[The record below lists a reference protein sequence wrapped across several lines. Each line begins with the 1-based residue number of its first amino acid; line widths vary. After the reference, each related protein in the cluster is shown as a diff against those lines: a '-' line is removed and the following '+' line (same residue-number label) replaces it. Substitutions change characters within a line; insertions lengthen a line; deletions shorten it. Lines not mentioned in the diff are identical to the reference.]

1 MELKV
6 VFSGEISIRNSE
18 NVNPHGLEI
27 FSSKCF
33 FEINA
38 LLIQDL
44 IIIWCRV
51 QYYKYFPSCSLF
63 TNFFVK
69 LLGNMR
75 NKENIFDI
83 IRRKL
88 TMSKTLHYISL
99 VKLAKKYFSNPGT
112 LTGMYNTITRYCI
125 ISSWNKVFVV
135 TKSFSFCFFIS
146 GNLPRF
152 SLH

>member
-1 MELKV
+1 MDSSSRLLFEGKNTILSMVCISSNWTRQRINMELKV

-63 TNFFVK
+63 TNFFGEIAGKYEKQRKYIWHYTKETYNVEDTILYFTCQTGEK
-69 LLGNMR
+69 IFFEPR
-75 NKENIFDI
+75 NIN
-83 IRRKL
+83 RN
-88 TMSKTLHYISL
+88 
-99 VKLAKKYFSNPGT
+99 V
-112 LTGMYNTITRYCI
+112 
-125 ISSWNKVFVV
+125 
-135 TKSFSFCFFIS
+135 
-146 GNLPRF
+146 
-152 SLH
+152 